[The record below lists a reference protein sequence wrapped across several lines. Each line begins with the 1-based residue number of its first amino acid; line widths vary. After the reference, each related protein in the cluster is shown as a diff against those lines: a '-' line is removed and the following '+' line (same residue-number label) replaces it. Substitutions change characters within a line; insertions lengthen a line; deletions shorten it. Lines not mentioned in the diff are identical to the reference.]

1 MNDIVHAAQRRWQAD
16 YKAELSAVGQV
27 RRAVRARL
35 LRYGLEEDSDAL
47 GELMVMASELVTNA
61 IVHACAVG
69 DVATVRLWTCG
80 GIWQLEVQDPL
91 CRPLPEPTEAGAA
104 ATGGRGLLLV
114 RGLSD
119 EFGVELLRGRGKN
132 VWVRKVAAPAMEG
145 R

>member
-1 MNDIVHAAQRRWQAD
+1 MNDIVQAAQRRWQAD
-16 YKAELSAVGQV
+16 YKAELSSVGQM

-35 LRYGLEEDSDAL
+35 LRGGLEPDSDAL
-47 GELMVMASELVTNA
+47 GELMLMASELVTNA

-69 DVATVRLWTCG
+69 DVTTVRLWALG
-80 GIWQLEVQDPL
+80 GVWQLEVQDPL
-91 CRPLPEPTEAGAA
+91 CRPLPEPTEAGPA

-119 EFGVELLRGRGKN
+119 EFGVELLSGRGKS
-132 VWVRKVAAPAMEG
+132 VWVRKAASLERAG